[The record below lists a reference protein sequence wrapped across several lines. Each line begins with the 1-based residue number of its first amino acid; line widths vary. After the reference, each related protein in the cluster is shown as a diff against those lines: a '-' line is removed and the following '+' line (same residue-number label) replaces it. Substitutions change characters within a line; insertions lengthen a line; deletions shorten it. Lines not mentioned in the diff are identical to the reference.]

1 MYNINYYLFNSS
13 LIGLFRNEILSSFSD
28 VDICLE
34 IQELKKLIFILNK
47 KKINYKTVRYDHSS
61 KFYNKG
67 GLRKIILQSKSVFR
81 YYAPAILDIKII
93 YKKNQFIYQPI
104 YKNKFLKYKSEDFA
118 KKRKFIYGGIALNIP
133 TNSEKVINMTYGKNW
148 KLKKNIKNWQNTNY
162 NNMF

>member
-1 MYNINYYLFNSS
+1 MYNINYYLINSS

-67 GLRKIILQSKSVFR
+67 GLRKIILQSKHMLYLDITNQQFR
-81 YYAPAILDIKII
+81 Y
-93 YKKNQFIYQPI
+93 KNYI
-104 YKNKFLKYKSEDFA
+104 
-118 KKRKFIYGGIALNIP
+118 
-133 TNSEKVINMTYGKNW
+133 
-148 KLKKNIKNWQNTNY
+148 
-162 NNMF
+162 